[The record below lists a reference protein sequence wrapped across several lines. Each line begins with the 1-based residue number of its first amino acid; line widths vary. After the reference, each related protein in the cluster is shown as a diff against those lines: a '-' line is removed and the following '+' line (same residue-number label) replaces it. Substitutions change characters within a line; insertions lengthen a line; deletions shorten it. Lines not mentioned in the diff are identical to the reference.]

1 MSLERQLAELK
12 FEVAELRA
20 LVEVQGQALR
30 ALLSERDSEFEL
42 VSELPRSDLRER
54 AALSPRQ
61 GEPHSQPSQPSQPA
75 RSATTTAPAL
85 NHQEREEI
93 AREVGRFLGRALR
106 GEALG
111 TSGRDRNPLRSRV
124 YLACRDHTGRDIVPP
139 AVYERFCDL
148 ASRCKR
154 GGDCGQ
160 SVFVG
165 LPSRWEARVALEAAG
180 LATDNC

>member
-1 MSLERQLAELK
+1 MSLSPSCQQLLAPVK
-12 FEVAELRA
+12 GSRT
-20 LVEVQGQALR
+20 
-30 ALLSERDSEFEL
+30 LS
-42 VSELPRSDLRER
+42 LPNP
-54 AALSPRQ
+54 LSP
-61 GEPHSQPSQPSQPA
+61 HAQPPPLPPLSTIIRSGRRLPVRLAGSWAGPCKA
-75 RSATTTAPAL
+75 RCC
-85 NHQEREEI
+85 
-93 AREVGRFLGRALR
+93 
-106 GEALG
+106 
-111 TSGRDRNPLRSRV
+111 GRDRNPLRSRV

>member
-61 GEPHSQPSQPSQPA
+61 GSRTLSLP

-93 AREVGRFLGRALR
+93 AREVGKFLGRALR

-124 YLACRDHTGRDIVPP
+124 YLACRDHTGRDIAPP

-148 ASRCKR
+148 ASHCKKGR
-154 GGDCGQ
+154 RLRPVRFAGG
-160 SVFVG
+160 
-165 LPSRWEARVALEAAG
+165 RRA
-180 LATDNC
+180 